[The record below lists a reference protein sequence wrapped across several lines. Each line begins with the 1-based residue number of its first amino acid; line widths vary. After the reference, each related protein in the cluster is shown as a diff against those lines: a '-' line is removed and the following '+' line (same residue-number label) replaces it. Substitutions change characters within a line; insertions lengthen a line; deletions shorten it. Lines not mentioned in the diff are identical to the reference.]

1 MARLR
6 VKRYGTRTEVMNG
19 SARMTQGR
27 LTKDDFVYNEYGY
40 IVSKKKSKLMKGKE
54 SFVDDTMKK
63 SIISKLT
70 KNLKTAAFKGRF
82 TAESITTEI
91 KNLIKQ
97 EIEKGGDALNVAALE
112 WVDDNCDCSKK

>member
-54 SFVDDTMKK
+54 NPLRKK
-63 SIISKLT
+63 GLLQKKKT
-70 KNLKTAAFKGRF
+70 QKNKKGTFGPLRDNMPKGNK
-82 TAESITTEI
+82 
-91 KNLIKQ
+91 KN
-97 EIEKGGDALNVAALE
+97 
-112 WVDDNCDCSKK
+112 KKNKKNNKNNKK